1 MSSYRIVFSLTLVVF
16 LFQSV
21 HAQSSHTQERS
32 WERFQVEIFGGLLF
46 MNPADLNLRPE
57 YDKQYLIDQK
67 EFYEYYYPSAQQGV
81 VSDEF
86 KKVKSSFPYGFRLR
100 YRLSRIFS
108 LSLGLKYFS
117 KNQASKVSALFY
129 DLGDRPYVL
138 DCEYSPYSIFTSAFS
153 PLLGVHFSLGK
164 GELVSFE
171 LFLSGGPLFAGC
183 KYLIVI
189 KRLYAR
195 NNNVYRANETSYEIQ
210 GSSTGISLDAGAR
223 IDVAIKSGFKVF
235 CEGGYSYQV
244 VKNLHGKGSFIYYTY
259 QSLDT
264 KVVSD
269 ELNWEGYWGVKET
282 ESFAP
287 FPSNDWEKE
296 DPRVREFK
304 LDLSGAFLRIGISFS
319 FSL

>member
-1 MSSYRIVFSLTLVVF
+1 
-16 LFQSV
+16 
-21 HAQSSHTQERS
+21 
-32 WERFQVEIFGGLLF
+32 

-57 YDKQYLIDQK
+57 YDRQYLNDRK
-67 EFYEYYYPSAQQGV
+67 EFYEYYYPSAQQGLL
-81 VSDEF
+81 SDEF
-86 KKVKSSFPYGFRLR
+86 KKVKSALPFGFRFR
-100 YRLSRIFS
+100 YRISQTFS

-129 DLGDRPYVL
+129 DLGGRPHVL
-138 DCEYSPYSIFTSAFS
+138 DCEYSPYSISTSAFS

-164 GELVSFE
+164 AKLVSFE
-171 LFLSGGPLFAGC
+171 LFLSGGLLFAGC

-210 GSSTGISLDAGAR
+210 GSSTGLSLDTGAR
-223 IDVAIKSGFKVF
+223 IDVGIKSGFKVF
-235 CEGGYSYQV
+235 CEGGYSYQI
-244 VKNLHGKGSFIYYTY
+244 VKNLHGKGNFIYYTY
-259 QSLDT
+259 QSPNT
-264 KVVSD
+264 KEISD